1 MPEFNKRVSFRGI
14 RKAEAQFRA
23 YSAKRLGSEKST
35 DELLRA
41 VSDLER
47 QARQVRGDLERS
59 LRG

>member
-14 RKAEAQFRA
+14 KKAETSFRA
-23 YSAKRLGSEKST
+23 YTAKRLGSEKST
-35 DELLRA
+35 DDLLRE
-41 VSDLER
+41 VSALER